1 MARSLK
7 KFSVDMELNKSVL
20 EVPSQSIGMAL
31 LAFRRL
37 NTFEMTF
44 TKNYRSNVNVAM
56 GMNASVYMDSQFLS

>member
-37 NTFEMTF
+37 HTFEMTF